1 MTRWGQPWERV
12 EIAGQRCRLQ
22 ILDPQTALEL
32 EPELAVRLGDGAARL
47 MAAPDSVTSAVLRSA
62 QSGRLADEFTGDSNT
77 AAFASVIGYTRSVC
91 SALMGFNAGG
101 EWLASAWSRCV
112 LDRFEYAGR
121 VVEDARDWD
130 RLQFPAIVKWQ
141 VLVAQLR
148 QSFGP
153 LWTRSPYKVS
163 ARQDASS
170 VPEPTG
176 IPLAVRYAVNLASQG
191 HAPSRREILL
201 EWTPVELIEVVESA
215 AYTAAVERE
224 SVDRSR
230 AERGR
235 PR

>member
-22 ILDPQTALEL
+22 ILDPQTALEI
-32 EPELAVRLGDGAARL
+32 EPELAARLGDGAARL
-47 MAAPDSVTSAVLRSA
+47 MAAPDLVTSAVLRSVK
-62 QSGRLADEFTGDSNT
+62 SGRLADEFAGETDT
-77 AAFASVIGYTRSVC
+77 AAFASVIGYTRAIC
-91 SALMGFNAGG
+91 SALMGFNASG
-101 EWLASAWSRCV
+101 EWLAGAWSRCV
-112 LDRFEYAGR
+112 LDRFEVAGA

-130 RLQFPAIVKWQ
+130 RLQFPAIAKWQ

-163 ARQDASS
+163 ARQETTS

-176 IPLAVRYAVNLASQG
+176 IPLAVRYAVNLASMG
-191 HAPSRREILL
+191 HAPSRREILTQ
-201 EWTPVELIEVVESA
+201 WTPVELIEVVESA

-224 SVDRSR
+224 AVERSR
-230 AERGR
+230 TERGR
-235 PR
+235 R